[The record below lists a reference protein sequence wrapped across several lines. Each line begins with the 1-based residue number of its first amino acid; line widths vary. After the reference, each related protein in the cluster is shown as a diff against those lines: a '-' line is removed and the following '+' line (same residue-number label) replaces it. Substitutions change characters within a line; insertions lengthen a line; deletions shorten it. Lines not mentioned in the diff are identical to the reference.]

1 MNNNLQFTQRSS
13 AVRTT
18 ILPTDREIILAE
30 VPAAPQP
37 ILAQMAVPSWG
48 WFVGGGTA
56 LVAVFV
62 LAIVLYSR
70 LFKIAIANKAL
81 VRTGFMVGQPIQSFL
96 DGGCLIIPG
105 LHKYIEVPL
114 TEFRIKVSRRGD
126 QAVRTAD
133 YLHARI
139 EATLYVAVKKTE
151 DAVITAARRLTDL
164 KRHVIDEDSIK
175 QALETRADDAIRTA
189 SKSKTLKEIDS
200 DKQGFQDQV
209 YNILRPDI
217 EKLGLE
223 LMSVALAE
231 IHEDPSYDESNFFDA
246 QGVKLRTETIQQAI
260 EDKTKVEL
268 GSKLRIEDEKRKAAL
283 QELTIVREK
292 EEAQLNQKR
301 DIETMRA
308 QKEREAEEAK
318 AQEQSTLQQNKL
330 TFQKEV
336 EQAEILKQQSIQESQ
351 KDAEIS
357 ISQKDQALQLAK
369 KQAELTVQQMEIQKQ
384 ATLQQNRLT
393 FQKEVEQA
401 EILKQQSIQE
411 SQKDAEI
418 SVSQKDQALQL
429 AKKQAELAIQQME
442 VQRDR
447 TVKEAQKEAAIAVTQ
462 KEKELDLAQRLAAM
476 EVAQHEQQLN
486 TARQTAERAK
496 EQIETARALEIA
508 EREQRKTLIAAQ
520 QKAEADRISK
530 EILAQAE
537 AQVRQVEASS
547 KLSAAQDEA
556 EAKRIIAEA
565 IKAEKL
571 AIAAGELEVVKT
583 QNTKTI
589 VAVYEGLLEK
599 LGPDL
604 IEKLPEIME
613 ALTPE
618 PGVLGETKVYSFA
631 GGNAGGEI
639 AKTIAGTNGLSVLS
653 TMLEENSLSDIVSS
667 ITRLLRTKADT
678 NSHQAA
684 ELPVHSD
691 HQ

>member
-1 MNNNLQFTQRSS
+1 MDNNFQFTLRSS
-13 AVRTT
+13 IARTT
-18 ILPTDREIILAE
+18 TRPTNQEIILAE
-30 VPAAPQP
+30 TSTAPQP
-37 ILAQMAVPSWG
+37 ILAQTVLPSWG
-48 WFVGGGTA
+48 WLVGGGTA

-62 LAIVLYSR
+62 LAMIFYSR

-81 VRTGFMVGQPIQSFL
+81 VRTGFMVGKPIQSFL

-105 LHKYIEVPL
+105 LHKFIEVPL

-126 QAVRTAD
+126 QSVRTAD

-301 DIETMRA
+301 DIETMKA

-318 AQEQSTLQQNKL
+318 AQEQATLQQNKL

-336 EQAEILKQQSIQESQ
+336 EQAEILKQQSIQNSQ

-369 KQAELTVQQMEIQKQ
+369 KQAELAVQQMEIQK
-384 ATLQQNRLT
+384 
-393 FQKEVEQA
+393 E
-401 EILKQQSIQE
+401 
-411 SQKDAEI
+411 
-418 SVSQKDQALQL
+418 
-429 AKKQAELAIQQME
+429 
-442 VQRDR
+442 R
-447 TVKEAQKEAAIAVTQ
+447 TVKETQKEAAIAVTQ
-462 KEKELDLAQRLAAM
+462 KEKELDLAQRLAAI

-486 TARQTAERAK
+486 AARQAAERAR

-508 EREQRKTLIAAQ
+508 EREQQKTLIAAQ
-520 QKAEADRISK
+520 QKADADRINK
-530 EILAQAE
+530 ETLAQAE

-547 KLSAAQDEA
+547 KLAAAQDEA

-565 IKAEKL
+565 IKTEKL

-583 QNTKTI
+583 QNAKT
-589 VAVYEGLLEK
+589 VVTVYEGLLEK
-599 LGPDL
+599 LVPEL

-613 ALTPE
+613 AITPE

-639 AKTIAGTNGLSVLS
+639 AKTIAGVNGLSVLS

-667 ITRLLRTKADT
+667 ITRLIKTKADT
-678 NSHQAA
+678 NSHQTA
-684 ELPVHSD
+684 ELPIHRPIGK
-691 HQ
+691 

>member
-1 MNNNLQFTQRSS
+1 VNHNFKSVKYSS
-13 AVRTT
+13 DSQKS
-18 ILPTDREIILAE
+18 ILLTDQAIILAE
-30 VPAAPQP
+30 TNTVPQP
-37 ILAQMAVPSWG
+37 VLAQVSLPGWG

-62 LAIVLYSR
+62 LALVLYSR

-81 VRTGFMVGQPIQSFL
+81 VRTGFMVGKPIQSFL
-96 DGGCLIIPG
+96 DGGCVIIPG

-318 AQEQSTLQQNKL
+318 AQEQ
-330 TFQKEV
+330 
-336 EQAEILKQQSIQESQ
+336 
-351 KDAEIS
+351 
-357 ISQKDQALQLAK
+357 
-369 KQAELTVQQMEIQKQ
+369 
-384 ATLQQNRLT
+384 ATLQRNKLA
-393 FQKEVEQA
+393 FQREVEQA

-429 AKKQAELAIQQME
+429 AKKQTELAIQQME
-442 VQRDR
+442 IQKER

-462 KEKELDLAQRLAAM
+462 KEKDFDLAQRLAAI

-486 TARQTAERAK
+486 AARQTAERAR

-508 EREQRKTLIAAQ
+508 GREQQKTLIAAQ
-520 QKAEADRISK
+520 QKADADRISK

-537 AQVRQVEASS
+537 AQVRQIEASS
-547 KLSAAQDEA
+547 KLVAAQDEA

-583 QNTKTI
+583 QNAKTA
-589 VAVYEGLLEK
+589 VTVYEGLLEK
-599 LGPDL
+599 LGPEL
-604 IEKLPEIME
+604 IEKLPEILS
-613 ALTPE
+613 ALAPE

-639 AKTIAGTNGLSVLS
+639 AKTIAGTNGLAMLS
-653 TMLEENSLSDIVSS
+653 TMLEENSLSSIVNS
-667 ITRLLRTKADT
+667 ITQFMKTKAET
-678 NSHQAA
+678 NSYQT
-684 ELPVHSD
+684 ELPVHND
-691 HQ
+691 RH